1 MPPRTNTTTR
11 TSRTT
16 ARSSAPVPE
25 PSEPAGDNRPATG
38 TSGAG
43 GAGAGAPASG
53 TGTRLVIVESPAK
66 AKTIAGYLGPG
77 WLVESSIG
85 HIRDLPR
92 SAADV
97 PAAHRGKPWARLGVD
112 VDNDFEPLYVV
123 TPDKKVQ
130 VSRLKALVKDA
141 SELYLAT
148 DEDREGEAIAW
159 HLLQTLKPTVPVKRM
174 VFHEIT
180 PQAIRRAVENPR
192 EINENLVNA
201 QETRRILDRLYGYE
215 VSPVLWKKV
224 MPKLSAGRVQSVA
237 TRVLVERERARMR
250 FRSAEYWNI
259 EGVFGATVARG
270 SADNGS
276 GAGAGG
282 SGAVERTPLPATLV
296 ALDGARIATGRDFAP
311 TGELTTAGVTR
322 LDEPGAQALAQR
334 LADAAFAV
342 RSVETKPYRRSPYPP
357 FMTSTLQQEAG
368 RKLRYSSQRT
378 MQIAQRLYENGYIT
392 YMRTDSTNLSETALT
407 AARAQAETL
416 YGPEYVPSRPRTYTK
431 KVKNAQEAHEAIRPA
446 GDQFRTPGD
455 VRGELDGDSYRLYEL
470 IWQRTVASQMA
481 DARGTSATIRLGATS
496 SAGENAEFSAS
507 GKVITFPG
515 FLRAY
520 VEGADD
526 PEAEL
531 EDRERRLPDVREGDP
546 LTIRSLTPRGHATS
560 PPARFTEASLVKTL
574 EELGIGRPSTYAS
587 IIGTIQDRGYVW
599 KKGSALV
606 PSFIAFAVV
615 GLLEDHF
622 GRLVDYRFT
631 ATMED
636 DLDEIAAGTAGSTDW
651 LTRFYFGTGSGPDP
665 VTDAGLKTL
674 VSERLGEIDAREVN
688 SIPLGVADDDMPVVV
703 RVGRYGPYVQ
713 HGDGRASVP
722 DDLAPDELTV
732 AHALELL
739 AAPSGDRAL
748 GTDPATGATI
758 TAKAGRFGPYVTTDT
773 DPPRTSSLLS
783 TMSLETLTLDD
794 AIRLLSLPRS
804 LGTADDGEEITA
816 QNGRYGPY
824 VKKGTESRSLESEEQ
839 LFTVTLPEALALL
852 AQPKARGRRQAAAAP
867 PLRELGNDPASGKPM
882 VVREGRFGPYVTDGE
897 TNASLRKGDAVE
909 SITDERAAELLAD
922 RRARGPATGRRS
934 TRTTAKTSTTK
945 TGTAKTSTVKAASAK
960 AGTAKTGTAKA
971 GTSKAAGTKSTAA
984 KSGTSKSAAAK
995 GDTAKGDTADGT
1007 DAEPAKGESAKGE
1020 GTEPRTARTASAR
1033 TTAAKTGTAKAGA
1046 RTSTA
1051 KSAAAKTGTS
1061 RSRGTKTAGVGDDA
1075 AAPPES
1081 AVSGGAAGGGG
1092 GGGAAGGGGSGTPDA
1107 SAGDARQV
1115 G

>member
-1 MPPRTNTTTR
+1 MPPRTKTTT
-11 TSRTT
+11 RTT
-16 ARSSAPVPE
+16 ARSAAPVAE
-25 PSEPAGDNRPATG
+25 PGEPTGTGPTPSPGASAASAEVPTRRTSGRAAASRAATGGTAAG
-38 TSGAG
+38 TSGSAG
-43 GAGAGAPASG
+43 AASKPTPGAGM
-53 TGTRLVIVESPAK
+53 RLVIVESPAK

-77 WLVESSIG
+77 WQVESSIG

-97 PAAHRGKPWARLGVD
+97 PAAHKGKPWARLGVD

-123 TPDKKVQ
+123 TPDKRLQ
-130 VSRLKALVKDA
+130 VSKLKALVKDA
-141 SELYLAT
+141 TELYLAT

-180 PQAIRRAVENPR
+180 PQAIRRAVDNPR
-192 EINENLVNA
+192 EIDENLVNA

-259 EGVFGATVARG
+259 EGLFGATVARQSWPAG
-270 SADNGS
+270 TDGADAG
-276 GAGAGG
+276 GAG
-282 SGAVERTPLPATLV
+282 SVVERTPLPATLV
-296 ALDGARIATGRDFAP
+296 ALDGNRIATGRDFAP
-311 TGELTTAGVTR
+311 TGELTTSGVTR
-322 LDEPGAQALAQR
+322 LDEAGARALGDR
-334 LADAAFAV
+334 LAGAAFAV

-368 RKLRYSSQRT
+368 RKLRFSSQRT

-392 YMRTDSTNLSETALT
+392 YMRTDSTNLSGTALA
-407 AARAQAETL
+407 AARSQAESL
-416 YGPEYVPSRPRTYTK
+416 YGAEYVPTQPRTYTK

-446 GDQFRTPGD
+446 GDHFRTPGE
-455 VRGELDGDSYRLYEL
+455 VRGELDLDSYRLYEL

-496 SAGENAEFSAS
+496 STGENAEFSAS

-526 PEAEL
+526 PDAEL

-546 LTIRSLTPRGHATS
+546 LEVRSLTPRGHATS

-636 DLDEIAAGTAGSTDW
+636 DLDDIAAGTAASTDW
-651 LTRFYFGTGSGPDP
+651 LTRFYFGTGDGTGNGTDP
-665 VTDAGLKTL
+665 GSAAGLKHL

-688 SIPLGVADDDMPVVV
+688 SIPLGVADDGTTVVV

-713 HGDGRASVP
+713 HGESRASVP
-722 DDLAPDELTV
+722 DDQAPDELTV

-739 AAPSGDRAL
+739 AAPSGDRVL
-748 GTDPATGATI
+748 GVDPATGATI

-773 DPPRTSSLLS
+773 DPPRTSSLLR

-794 AIRLLSLPRS
+794 AVKLLMLPRN
-804 LGTADDGEEITA
+804 LGAGADGEEVTA

-824 VKKGTESRSLESEEQ
+824 VKKGAESRSLESEDQ

-852 AQPKARGRRQAAAAP
+852 AQPKARGRRAAVQTP
-867 PLRELGNDPASGKPM
+867 PLRELGNDSVSGKPM

-922 RRARGPATGRRS
+922 RRARGPATPKRAPRTAKSPTAKSGTAKS
-934 TRTTAKTSTTK
+934 TTAKTT
-945 TGTAKTSTVKAASAK
+945 TAKPAAVKSA
-960 AGTAKTGTAKA
+960 TAK
-971 GTSKAAGTKSTAA
+971 TAA
-984 KSGTSKSAAAK
+984 KSGTTAKSSAAKSGSAKGSAAK
-995 GDTAKGDTADGT
+995 GSAAKG
-1007 DAEPAKGESAKGE
+1007 S
-1020 GTEPRTARTASAR
+1020 
-1033 TTAAKTGTAKAGA
+1033 AAKKAGE
-1046 RTSTA
+1046 
-1051 KSAAAKTGTS
+1051 
-1061 RSRGTKTAGVGDDA
+1061 
-1075 AAPPES
+1075 ES
-1081 AVSGGAAGGGG
+1081 AVTGSSAPDD
-1092 GGGAAGGGGSGTPDA
+1092 GGGAAGATPGGTRRTG
-1107 SAGDARQV
+1107 
-1115 G
+1115 